1 MDTEELSRVLSN
13 IEENIKIETLEE
25 VMKIELL
32 LVAFKKFTLTELEE
46 KLGGTKY
53 SL

>member
-1 MDTEELSRVLSN
+1 MTTYDLADAIHKIDPGFE
-13 IEENIKIETLEE
+13 IKTLEE
-25 VMKIELL
+25 EMKMELL
-32 LVAFKKFTLTELEE
+32 IVAFKKFTLEQLEE